1 MNFNDYFTALF
12 ALFCMIFGGWNGTD
26 TLNMG
31 ENPTKYNKSFYEYYF
46 VLFFMF
52 SNLCLINV
60 VISFF
65 VDNVMTAIGEL
76 PSIVDADGE
85 EVAGAAGGE
94 EEQALN
100 PKGGAEIEM
109 GLFGG
114 GRVDGDMRLPQVE
127 LEVEVE
133 VPEVE
138 VEVEVPEVE
147 VEVEVEV
154 PEVEVEVEIEVPEVE
169 VEVEVEVPEVEV
181 EVEVE
186 VPEVEVEVEVE
197 VAPDAIGE
205 PVDAELEAGLEVDAE
220 LEVDVD
226 VNLG

>member
-12 ALFCMIFGGWNGTD
+12 TLFCMIFGGWNGTD

-109 GLFGG
+109 GVFGG
-114 GRVDGDMRLPQVE
+114 GRVDVDMSLPQV
-127 LEVEVE
+127 
-133 VPEVE
+133 EVE
-138 VEVEVPEVE
+138 VEVEAEMPEVE
-147 VEVEVEV
+147 VEVEVEA
-154 PEVEVEVEIEVPEVE
+154 EMPEVE
-169 VEVEVEVPEVEV
+169 VEVEVEAEM
-181 EVEVE
+181 
-186 VPEVEVEVEVE
+186 PEVEVEVEVE

>member
-109 GLFGG
+109 GVFGG
-114 GRVDGDMRLPQVE
+114 GRVDVDMSLPQVE
-127 LEVEVE
+127 LEVEAEMPEMEVEVDVE

-138 VEVEVPEVE
+138 VEVEVP
-147 VEVEVEV
+147 
-154 PEVEVEVEIEVPEVE
+154 
-169 VEVEVEVPEVEV
+169 EV